1 MKILSAEFIRSVYA
15 LKDLPRDRRPQIA
28 FAGRSN
34 VGKSSLLNIL
44 LNRKKLAH
52 VSATPGK
59 TQCLNFYLINDS
71 FYFVD
76 LPGYGYARAPKS
88 LKNDW
93 QGLIESYLHDSPAL
107 RLVVS
112 LVDLRHPV
120 SPLDVELWEWLAA
133 NGRPFLTVGTKA
145 DKLGAAER
153 SRQVKSLAAESARF
167 GRDQLIAFSAQ
178 TGLGKDFLWK
188 HIAQVL

>member
-1 MKILSAEFIRSVYA
+1 MKIISSEFIRSVYA
-15 LKDLPRDRRPQIA
+15 LKDLPQDRKPQIA

-34 VGKSSLLNIL
+34 VGKSSLLNVL

-59 TQCLNFYLINDS
+59 TQCLNFYLVNES

-76 LPGYGYARAPKS
+76 LPGYGYARAPKT
-88 LKNDW
+88 LKSDW
-93 QGLIESYLHDSPAL
+93 QGLIESYLQDTTAL

-112 LVDLRHPV
+112 LVDLRRPPT
-120 SPLDVELWEWLAA
+120 PLDLELWQWLVA
-133 NGRPFLTVGTKA
+133 NHRPFAVVGTKA

-153 SRQVKSLAAESARF
+153 SRLAGSLAMESA
-167 GRDQLIAFSAQ
+167 QYSAVEPVAFSAL
-178 TGLGKDFLWK
+178 TGLGKDLLWRK
-188 HIAQVL
+188 IAQLL